1 MFQVY
6 LVEPDMQLNH
16 LLSLYLQKEGLIT
29 TSFLEGEKAIR
40 SIDKNPHLWILDR
53 ETPTIDGFAILSE
66 VKSKYPDIPVI
77 MISEQNSTIDRI
89 VALEMGCDDYLSKP
103 FLPKELV
110 LRVKKILEHIHGSVK
125 NLNRIMLYADY
136 KIDEIV
142 RIVQKDEEMINLTS
156 KEFDLLLLLVK
167 NLYRTFSREQ
177 ILKYVWNDVHLGSE
191 RSVDDLVRR
200 LRRKM
205 KKLRIESIYSY
216 GYRLLPNQVLNTKG
230 CGTVISPNEDAKGLF
245 R

>member
-6 LVEPDMQLNH
+6 LVEADMQLNH
-16 LLSLYLQKEGLIT
+16 LLCLYLQKEGLMT
-29 TSFLEGEKAIR
+29 TSFFEGEKAIKN
-40 SIDKNPHLWILDR
+40 IDKNPHLWILDK

-66 VKSKYPDIPVI
+66 VKSKYPEIPVI
-77 MISEQNSTIDRI
+77 MISEQNSSIERI
-89 VALEMGCDDYLSKP
+89 VALEMGCDDYLPKP

-110 LRVKKILEHIHGSVK
+110 LRVKRILEHIHGSAK
-125 NLNRIMLYADY
+125 NLNRVMLYADY
-136 KIDEIV
+136 KIDEIA
-142 RIVQKDEEMINLTS
+142 RMVQKDEEMINLTS

-205 KKLRIESIYSY
+205 KRLRIESIYSY
-216 GYRLLPNQVLNTKG
+216 GYRLLPNQVHNTKG
-230 CGTVISPNEDAKGLF
+230 RGTVTAQNEGAQGII
-245 R
+245 

>member
-1 MFQVY
+1 MFQVF

-16 LLSLYLQKEGLIT
+16 LLCLYLQKEGLIT
-29 TSFLEGEKAIR
+29 TSFFNGEKAIKN
-40 SIDKNPHLWILDR
+40 IDKNPHLWILDR
-53 ETPTIDGFAILSE
+53 ETPTIDGFTILSE

-77 MISEQNSTIDRI
+77 MISEQNSNIDRI
-89 VALEMGCDDYLSKP
+89 VALEMGCDDYVSKP

-110 LRVKKILEHIHGSVK
+110 LRVKKILEHIHGNVK
-125 NLNRIMLYADY
+125 NRNRILLYAEY

-177 ILKYVWNDVHLGSE
+177 ILKYVWNDGHLGAE

-205 KKLRIESIYSY
+205 RNLRIESIYSY
-216 GYRLLPNQVLNTKG
+216 GYRLLPNQVLKIKG
-230 CGTVISPNEDAKGLF
+230 CKTVTTQNEDIQGLF
-245 R
+245 Q

>member
-1 MFQVY
+1 MFQIY

-16 LLSLYLQKEGLIT
+16 LLCLYLQKEGLTT
-29 TSFLEGEKAIR
+29 TSFYDGEKALKHM
-40 SIDKNPHLWILDR
+40 DKNPHLWILDR
-53 ETPTIDGFAILSE
+53 ETPAIDGFTILSE

-77 MISEQNSTIDRI
+77 MIAEQNSNIDRI
-89 VALEMGCDDYLSKP
+89 MALEMGCDDYLSKP

-125 NLNRIMLYADY
+125 NFNRFLLYGDY
-136 KIDEIV
+136 KIDEIA
-142 RIVQKDEEMINLTS
+142 RMVQRDEEMINLTS
-156 KEFDLLLLLVK
+156 KEFDLLLLFVK

-177 ILKYVWNDVHLGSE
+177 ILKYVWSDVHLGSE

-205 KKLRIESIYSY
+205 KNLRIESIYAY
-216 GYRLLPNQVLNTKG
+216 GYRLLPGQVRNIKKVWDG
-230 CGTVISPNEDAKGLF
+230 FSSK
-245 R
+245 